1 MNINIKH
8 QQQHPQQ
15 QRYTNENV
23 FTKREHILLTHIR
36 TPTVPKVNHVLH
48 RKHSYHR
55 HLQHIYL
62 TESNA
67 LLSSNSFSSK
77 KGSIRVLPQCKS
89 EINIINNAKYVHR
102 NNNNNQHEPLRNCIN
117 KIREIT
123 LIRNSTETKKQRVVC
138 LKQTYDNEI
147 NGLNDMMSSLNA
159 SNVLFTETFAV
170 KFNEHVKQLRYQAEN
185 EKRKLHSLIHTV
197 MTCKHSIKQLEA
209 QIKQIEA
216 DKTNVLKWLCLQIK
230 VKERKLTLPSHYT
243 TILEHNNINNSVNA
257 VVNVSSSNN
266 RNGIRKN
273 TRKLH
278 TIQQLIPLNEIE
290 RICNYKEH
298 LIYQTADAFI
308 KQLHHIENDN
318 ITKLETYNALLNE
331 LQLLRNERNE
341 LCMQIKLHYTNT
353 QHEVD
358 AKVKEVTKLKLKHA
372 KLLQYMDE
380 LSIVSGNNSKCL
392 LDMKCMSKRSKLFK
406 KVVELYNTTLSVRS
420 NTMIHCC
427 AVKKKGNEMLMM
439 LKYVEIAVD
448 GLFAVVNY
456 YNSNEEV
463 YYGRLKQIKN
473 KIEMKHKIEHALH
486 QKEVD
491 KEKWLRLQER
501 IQERNNK
508 VYYKQYRKGNDYYK
522 WLMKNTKRKMISEE
536 HVPQPSF
543 QEFMYDVIDDNN

>member
-1 MNINIKH
+1 MNKTYYNINIK
-8 QQQHPQQ
+8 QQQPQQ
-15 QRYTNENV
+15 QPYTNDNV
-23 FTKREHILLTHIR
+23 FTKREHILLTHVR

-55 HLQHIYL
+55 HLQQIYL
-62 TESNA
+62 TESHDM
-67 LLSSNSFSSK
+67 LSSNSFSCK
-77 KGSIRVLPQCKS
+77 KGRIRVLPQCKS
-89 EINIINNAKYVHR
+89 EINVANNAKYVHR
-102 NNNNNQHEPLRNCIN
+102 NNNQREPLRNCIN

-123 LIRNSTETKKQRVVC
+123 LIRNSTEAKKQRVVR

-170 KFNEHVKQLRYQAEN
+170 KFNEHVKQLRYQTEN
-185 EKRKLHSLIHTV
+185 EKRKLNSLIHTV
-197 MTCKHSIKQLEA
+197 MSCKHSIKQLEA
-209 QIKQIEA
+209 QIKKIEA

-243 TILEHNNINNSVNA
+243 TILEHNNNNNINNSVNA
-257 VVNVSSSNN
+257 VVNSS
-266 RNGIRKN
+266 RNCIRKN
-273 TRKLH
+273 TRKLN
-278 TIQQLIPLNEIE
+278 TIQQLTPLNEIE

-298 LIYQTADAFI
+298 LIYHTADAFI
-308 KQLHHIENDN
+308 KQLHQIENDN
-318 ITKLETYNALLNE
+318 ITKLETYNMLLNE

-341 LCMQIKLHYTNT
+341 LYMQIKLHYTNT

-372 KLLQYMDE
+372 KLLQCMDE
-380 LSIVSGNNSKCL
+380 LSIVSGNNSKHL
-392 LDMKCMSKRSKLFK
+392 LDMKCALKRSKLFK
-406 KVVELYNTTLSVRS
+406 KVVELYNTALSVRS
-420 NTMIHCC
+420 NTTMCC
-427 AVKKKGNEMLMM
+427 GVAKKGSEMLMM

-448 GLFAVVNY
+448 GLFGVFNY
-456 YNSNEEV
+456 YNRNKEV

-491 KEKWLRLQER
+491 KEKWLGLQER

-522 WLMKNTKRKMISEE
+522 WLMKNNKRKITSEE